1 MKRSLTVV
9 ITAALFALSTVA
21 LAANPAAPLST
32 PELKNTIAAN
42 GKPTLV
48 FFQNPNGGPCKAQ
61 KVVLDKLTEQRK
73 GKFNIAN
80 VSTLNQND
88 QRAFYDYGVR
98 SLPTLILVDK
108 AGKIS
113 RAFSPGIQSF
123 ETLAATLDGLK

>member
-108 AGKIS
+108 EGKIS

>member
-1 MKRSLTVV
+1 MKHSLTIV
-9 ITAALFALSTVA
+9 ITAVLFALSTA
-21 LAANPAAPLST
+21 AMAANLAAPLST
-32 PELKNTIAAN
+32 AELKNTITAN

-61 KVVLDKLTEQRK
+61 KAVLDKLTEQRK
-73 GKFNIAN
+73 GKFNVAN

-113 RAFSPGIQSF
+113 RAFSPGIQSM
-123 ETLAATLDGLK
+123 ETLSSALDGLK